1 MITVITP
8 TWQRHELLTDRC
20 IPSVLA
26 QENCPEPVQH
36 VVVSDGPDPELRYL
50 LAGHYPH
57 VSYAELNEHDPGIR
71 WGVRARLRGL
81 ELARGDLIAW
91 LDDDNAYRPM
101 HLAVTSAA
109 LRDHPG
115 TGFAYTW
122 AQFHGPAG
130 QWLVGS
136 DPPVYGGI
144 DTSVLVHRKELTD
157 QIATW
162 RDDGPH
168 QVTIDWDL
176 VERWLA
182 AGITWTAIP
191 STTIDYYL
199 GNCR

>member
-8 TWQRHELLTDRC
+8 TWQRHDLLTSRC
-20 IPSVLA
+20 LPSVAA
-26 QENCPEPVQH
+26 QEDCPEPVQH
-36 VVVSDGPDPELRYL
+36 VVVSDGPDPQLREL
-50 LAGHYPH
+50 LAGNWPD
-57 VSYAELNEHDPGIR
+57 VTYAELGDHDPAIR

-81 ELARGDLIAW
+81 ELAQGDLIGC
-91 LDDDNAYRPM
+91 LDDDNAYRPQ
-101 HLAVTSAA
+101 HLALTTAA
-109 LRDHPG
+109 LRTDPQA
-115 TGFAYTW
+115 GFAYTW

-144 DTSVLVHRKELTD
+144 DTSVIVHRKQLTD

-162 RDDGPH
+162 RDTGPH

-182 AGITWTAIP
+182 AGVRYAAIP
-191 STTIDYYL
+191 ATTIDYYV
-199 GNCR
+199 GGCR